1 MTSICG
7 AAAQG
12 ADMDPITKLKAAR
25 AAVLDRM
32 DGIVTTATA
41 ANRDLT
47 ADEKA
52 AMDAARAEDDALA
65 AQIATLE
72 DLERRRAA
80 TATASAP
87 IPAATTTT
95 TVPAAATA
103 PRDRN
108 FEVGAVIRSYAQAQL
123 GLRNG
128 MATSAARVAADLYGE
143 RAPVTE
149 MISAAQT
156 ASDNAGGGF
165 LIPPTLA
172 PGIIGQFSPQTVV
185 RKRATVVPGNATYL
199 KGLSTCSIDYIGENE
214 QPDQTGVTF
223 GTLSMTEKDFGAIL
237 PISKKLLRNT
247 AFGVEAY
254 CSSELIRAAGI
265 FEDQKFLYG
274 TGTGKQVKGYKY
286 AIPKGQKIA
295 AADKVAPTN
304 QEVRAELRKVL
315 KVLAEGNIPVDQ
327 GKSAW
332 LMHPLVKMYL
342 EDLYQGD
349 LKAFPTLE
357 GPNPTLAGYPV
368 DTSTLIL
375 GPAGAGGDIFFGAHD
390 YAMIGETVSM
400 RLETSDTAS
409 FRDAS
414 GSIVNLWAQDMLGI
428 KLVMSHD
435 FGLRHDAAFA
445 MLTGVKWGQ

>member
-1 MTSICG
+1 
-7 AAAQG
+7 
-12 ADMDPITKLKAAR
+12 MDKITKLKAAR

-52 AMDAARAEDDALA
+52 AMDAARAEDDGLA

-87 IPAATTTT
+87 IPAATPAPAL
-95 TVPAAATA
+95 VPAAAAA
-103 PRDRN
+103 PRDHN
-108 FEVGAVIRSYAQAQL
+108 FEVGAVVRSYAQAQL

-128 MATSAARVAADLYGE
+128 MATSAARIANDLYGE
-143 RAPVTE
+143 RSPVTE

-172 PGIIGQFSPQTVV
+172 PGIIGQFRPRTVV
-185 RKRATVVPGNATYL
+185 RKRARVVPGNSIYL
-199 KGLSTCSIDYIGENE
+199 RGLSTCSVDYVGENE
-214 QPDQTGVTF
+214 QPDATGTTF
-223 GTLSMTEKDFGAIL
+223 GTLTLTEKDFGAIL

-247 AFGVEAY
+247 AIGVEAY
-254 CSSELIRAAGI
+254 CSYELVMAASE
-265 FEDQKFLYG
+265 FEDRKFLYG
-274 TGTGKQVKGYKY
+274 TGTGKQVMGYKY
-286 AIPKGQKIA
+286 AIPKAHKIV

-304 QEVRAELRKVL
+304 QEVRAELRKLL
-315 KVLAEGNIPVDQ
+315 KVLAEANVPVDQ
-327 GKSAW
+327 ANPAW
-332 LMHPLVKMYL
+332 LMHPSIKMYL

-357 GPNPTLAGYPV
+357 GPNPTLFGYPV
-368 DTSTLIL
+368 ETTVLL
-375 GPAGAGGDIFFGAHD
+375 AGPAGAGGDIFFGAHD

-409 FRDAS
+409 FKDSS
-414 GSIVNLWAQDMLGI
+414 GSIVNLWAQDMLGV

-435 FGLRHDAAFA
+435 FGFRHAAAFA
-445 MLTGVKWGQ
+445 SLSGVKWGQ